1 MKKKHLVI
9 PVLGL
14 AMLSTSCGNK
24 ETQTETPTVEVQQEE
39 SSITRMSTYEFRD
52 SATIGSHL
60 YVYSIVRQA
69 DENLPAVT
77 DEMGDTFADN
87 SIQLRISKDGN
98 TYFDQRITKRNFDS
112 KLDKEFLANS
122 ILDGV
127 RFMKAEA
134 GRGLT
139 FSFSV
144 SYPES
149 DMTCPFSVTIT
160 DDGNMWIVKDEVMD
174 LEGED
179 DDADGV

>member
-9 PVLGL
+9 PMLGL
-14 AMLSTSCGNK
+14 ALLSTSCGNK
-24 ETQTETPTVEVQQEE
+24 QTENESETIEVKEAE
-39 SSITRMSTYEFRD
+39 TSITRMQNYTFQD
-52 SATIGSHL
+52 SAYIGNHL
-60 YVYSIVRQA
+60 YVYDILRQA
-69 DENLPAVT
+69 DESLPAVT
-77 DEMGDTFADN
+77 DDMGDTYADN
-87 SIQLRISKDGN
+87 SITLTISKDGG
-98 TYFDQRITKRNFDS
+98 TYFNKRITKSTFESYLDRNFLS
-112 KLDKEFLANS
+112 NS

-127 RFMKAEA
+127 RFMNAES

-149 DMTCPFSVTIT
+149 DMTCPFSVTIGDNGSMAIT
-160 DDGNMWIVKDEVMD
+160 KDDIMD